1 MTSFF
6 SQFQIYKINLWFL
19 WFVPSPVGWMW
30 DQGGSD
36 GLEVPFHSVVDSF
49 LGKGS
54 RGLWDV
60 GGHVFFQGGGE
71 GSKGRD

>member
-1 MTSFF
+1 
-6 SQFQIYKINLWFL
+6 
-19 WFVPSPVGWMW
+19 MW

-36 GLEVPFHSVVDSF
+36 GLEVPFHSVVLSF
-49 LGKGS
+49 LGKGG